1 MQAAPPTARRLV
13 DQERRVHR
21 ILRSRFTD
29 ALLEL
34 GVSFAQYEVMELL
47 HDAGQLH
54 PGEIGRRLLV
64 TRQSAD
70 HLVHQLR
77 RGHLVETWRL
87 DGGSLGVR
95 LVREGRTRAAQCV
108 RALQPTFELLDTI
121 DAATRTRLVGDLEA
135 CEDALRPRWSPWWL
149 QTR

>member
-1 MQAAPPTARRLV
+1 MEAAPPTARRLV

-34 GVSFAQYEVMELL
+34 GVSFAQLEVMELL
-47 HDAGQLH
+47 HEAAQLH

-77 RGHLVETWRL
+77 RGALVETWRL

-95 LVREGRTRAAQCV
+95 LTPEGRTRADQCL

-121 DAATRTRLVGDLEA
+121 EPGTRTRLTGDLQA
-135 CEDALRPRWSPWWL
+135 CEDALRPRWKPWWL
-149 QTR
+149 ETL